1 MLLIVG
7 RRFLV
12 FVRFA
17 RGSGEE
23 IRPLIVAGVVWNE
36 TAEKSGKLK
45 DLELDLVAL
54 RRVRISLRRG
64 EW

>member
-1 MLLIVG
+1 M
-7 RRFLV
+7 

-17 RGSGEE
+17 KGFGEE
-23 IRPLIVAGVVWNE
+23 IRTLIIAGVVWIE
-36 TAEKSGKLK
+36 SVEKSGKLK

>member
-1 MLLIVG
+1 M
-7 RRFLV
+7 

-23 IRPLIVAGVVWNE
+23 IRTLVVAGVVWNE
-36 TAEKSGKLK
+36 SVEKSGKLK
-45 DLELDLVAL
+45 DLELDLVVL

>member
-1 MLLIVG
+1 M
-7 RRFLV
+7 

-23 IRPLIVAGVVWNE
+23 IRTLIVAGVVWNE

-45 DLELDLVAL
+45 DLELDLIAL

-64 EW
+64 ER